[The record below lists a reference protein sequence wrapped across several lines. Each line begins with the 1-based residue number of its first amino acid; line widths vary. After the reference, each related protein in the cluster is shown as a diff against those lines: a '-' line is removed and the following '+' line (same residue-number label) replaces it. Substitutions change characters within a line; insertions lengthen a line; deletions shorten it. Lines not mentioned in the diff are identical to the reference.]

1 MKSVMDQIQMLFWIW
16 TFIFCGYT
24 TAQTGRVVSV
34 TYDVN
39 IDGSII
45 LLCHTYFQGRASK
58 IDRSWILHGKIL
70 VKNTEIFAIDPLR
83 YGVGYQNNGK
93 TYVYILTIQ
102 NLVQTDAGMYQC
114 RIDYTQNGINYSNS
128 KAVDVGIDSYLPP
141 LNYPLC
147 SIKPFQTLSNGNLA
161 EFKCEV
167 GETTAQITL
176 KLTLKIDDGSIIDL
190 GDSMATRYLSVRK
203 TVTLGDNN
211 SMFICQMTSETFPTA
226 YRNCSAGRLIIYE
239 EESYIKEMSNQSTIS
254 MPTGPTTQTHQ
265 NGSKVLISSIVGSA
279 SGLLILSLLVIIGV
293 ACRGQTHR
301 NTLPSVDST
310 YTSYQ
315 ADSAPEPYALLN
327 QPGESNKGIMTLPIP
342 EYQNIHVAHTTQMHL
357 STETSPNKALPTVD
371 STNMSYQTDSYQEP
385 YVLLNQTGDAH
396 TRTMTS
402 PSPKYQNIHVAHTK
416 KVHLMPIS
424 SNQASPTVDSTKMPH
439 HTDSYQEPYALL
451 NQTGDSH
458 KGSTTLSHPE
468 YQNI

>member
-1 MKSVMDQIQMLFWIW
+1 MKSAMDQIQMLFWIW

-24 TAQTGRVVSV
+24 TAQTGRVASV

-39 IDGSII
+39 TNGSII

-58 IDRSWILHGKIL
+58 IDRSWIFHGKIL

-114 RIDYTQNGINYSNS
+114 RIDYTQNGINYSDC
-128 KAVDVGIDSYLPP
+128 KDVDVGVDSYLPP
-141 LNYPLC
+141 LNHPLC
-147 SIKPFQTLSNGNLA
+147 SIKPFQTLSKGNLA

-176 KLTLKIDDGSIIDL
+176 KLTLQTNDRSIINL
-190 GDSMATRYLSVRK
+190 GDSTATRYLSVRK
-203 TVTLGDNN
+203 TVSLGDNN

-226 YRNCSAGRLIIYE
+226 YRNCSAGPLIIYE
-239 EESYIKEMSNQSTIS
+239 EETMSMAI
-254 MPTGPTTQTHQ
+254 GLTTQTHQ
-265 NGSKVLISSIVGSA
+265 SDSKVLISSIVGSA
-279 SGLLILSLLVIIGV
+279 SGVLILSLLIILGV
-293 ACRGQTHR
+293 ACRGRTHR
-301 NTLPSVDST
+301 NTLPSADST

-342 EYQNIHVAHTTQMHL
+342 EYQNIHVAHTTQMNL
-357 STETSPNKALPTVD
+357 PTETSPNKALPTVD
-371 STNMSYQTDSYQEP
+371 STNMFYQTDSYQEP
-385 YVLLNQTGDAH
+385 YALLNQTGDAH

-416 KVHLMPIS
+416 KS
-424 SNQASPTVDSTKMPH
+424 
-439 HTDSYQEPYALL
+439 AL
-451 NQTGDSH
+451 DA
-458 KGSTTLSHPE
+458 
-468 YQNI
+468 NIIQSGLANS